1 VAEPLSLPSTSGAL
15 RPPSLV
21 DAVVQRLQTDILN
34 GSYPPGSYL
43 PPERELADELAVTRN
58 SLSQAF
64 ARLRELGLLETK
76 HGVGTRVRDYERF
89 GGLELLPALI
99 TANASGWAK
108 EIFEVRR
115 ELGAFVAARAARKGT
130 AKQRKKIAAACE
142 AVRAA
147 QDADAAQL
155 AECEVHRLIAAATGN
170 RVYGLA
176 VNAVLAGYLTVR
188 HFLQEPFRDPA
199 AAADRLKPM
208 VDAVVSG
215 DPDAAHA
222 ETLAYLAATKR
233 LMIGDRR

>member
-1 VAEPLSLPSTSGAL
+1 VAEPLPSRPAL

-21 DAVVQRLQTDILN
+21 DALVQQIQGEILS
-34 GSYPPGSYL
+34 GRYPPGSYL
-43 PPERELADELAVTRN
+43 PPERELAEELSVTRN
-58 SLSQAF
+58 SLTQAF

-115 ELGAFVAARAARKGT
+115 ELGAFVATRAARNGT
-130 AKQRKKIAAACE
+130 PAQRKEIKAACE
-142 AVRAA
+142 AVRTAA
-147 QDADAAQL
+147 DADAAQL
-155 AECEVHRLIAAATGN
+155 AECEVHRRIAAATGN

-199 AAADRLKPM
+199 AAADRLMPM
-208 VDAVVSG
+208 VDAVVAG

-222 ETLAYLAATKR
+222 ETLAYLAATER
-233 LMIGDRR
+233 LMIGD

>member
-1 VAEPLSLPSTSGAL
+1 MTPRPSSGAL

-21 DAVVQRLQTDILN
+21 DALVQRLQADILS
-34 GSYPPGSYL
+34 GRYPPGSYL

-89 GGLELLPALI
+89 GGLELLPALL
-99 TANASGWAK
+99 TANAVDWAK

-115 ELGAFVAARAARKGT
+115 ELGAFVAARAARNGT
-130 AKQRKKIAAACE
+130 PRQREHIAAACD
-142 AVRAA
+142 AVRTAA
-147 QDADAAQL
+147 DADAAQL
-155 AECEVHRLIAAATGN
+155 AECDVHRRIAAATGN

-188 HFLQEPFRDPA
+188 QFLQEPFRDSA

-222 ETLAYLAATKR
+222 ATLAYLAATER
-233 LMIGDRR
+233 LMIGD